1 MSASDAHVSRRQ
13 VLAAG
18 TAFTGYALA
27 ADTVLAQAIETDT
40 TGLAPR
46 TAGSAAPPGSSSI

>member
-1 MSASDAHVSRRQ
+1 MTAIDANVSRRQ

-27 ADTVLAQAIETDT
+27 ADTVLAQAVKTDT
-40 TGLAPR
+40 TG
-46 TAGSAAPPGSSSI
+46 